1 MANSRTKRS
10 RPARTLVVFTI
21 LTIVLPFLALGAGVF
36 WDAKSDTNPD
46 GASFAPGLAL
56 DLQGGTQLILS
67 ANTTDGSEVTS
78 ETIDE
83 SINVI
88 RQRIDSSGVSEA
100 EITAQGS
107 QNIVVGIPGEV
118 SQETIDLISQPAQM
132 RFRPVLTYAAGT
144 PTPEPSA
151 SPSEDAAKDG
161 ATSDDAAKDDAT
173 KDDATADESTDTTP
187 SGKGAGA
194 AVTLPADLAADTDPT
209 ATPTATA
216 TAKAADGASSDP
228 SPSSTPAEG
237 DTAASDPSD
246 LAQITPEIQ
255 SQFEKL
261 DCTDPDNL
269 KGGGGDDPDKPL
281 VTCGED
287 GTVKYILGPMEVDG
301 VHISSASSGLVP
313 GPNGTTTNEWGVFL
327 NFDSEGTKEFRET
340 TTRLSGLEQP
350 RNQFAIVLDGLVVS
364 APSVSN
370 AITDGRAQIS
380 GSFTRDSAAT
390 LANQLSFGALPVQY
404 TVESQ
409 EVISATLGSEQLRN
423 GLIAGLIGLAL
434 VVVYSLL
441 QYRTLGLLTVASLV
455 VAGVITY
462 LSIALLSWG
471 MGYRLSL
478 AGVAGLIV
486 AIGFTAD
493 SFIVYFERIRD
504 ELRDGRTL
512 AYAVQ
517 RGWSRARRT
526 VLAAKAVNLISAVIL
541 YFLAVGGVQGFAFT
555 LGLTTIIDVA
565 VVFWFTHPMMEV
577 ITKIP
582 FFRDGHLWSGL
593 SPERLR
599 AGSGPRYVGAG
610 KVRAAQPAVAG
621 DVPTAEAPAD
631 APIPAETGAPAAATT
646 PEPVHSGARQAA
658 APATD
663 ASGRRLTIAERRAA
677 ERRAAAQESDPGDD
691 AGPDDGTSPTA
702 TGENSSGTN
711 EESR

>member
-10 RPARTLVVFTI
+10 RSARTLVVFTI

-36 WDAKSDTNPD
+36 WDAKSDSNPD
-46 GASFAPGLAL
+46 GASWAPGLAL
-56 DLQGGTQLILS
+56 DLQGGTQLILT
-67 ANTTDGSEVTS
+67 ADTTDGSQVTS

-107 QNIVVGIPGEV
+107 KNIVVGIPGEV

-151 SPSEDAAKDG
+151 SPSGDAEG
-161 ATSDDAAKDDAT
+161 ASSDDAAADDA
-173 KDDATADESTDTTP
+173 KADESADTTP
-187 SGKGAGA
+187 SGKSAGA
-194 AVTLPADLAADTDPT
+194 AVTLPSDLANATDPT

-216 TAKAADGASSDP
+216 TSGDGASSDP
-228 SPSSTPAEG
+228 SPTSTPAEG
-237 DTAASDPSD
+237 DQAATSDPSD
-246 LAQITPEIQ
+246 LAQVTPEIQ

-261 DCTDPDNL
+261 DCTDPENL

-281 VTCGED
+281 VTCDETGA
-287 GTVKYILGPMEVDG
+287 VKYILGPVEIEG
-301 VHISSASSGLVP
+301 THIANASSGLVP

-327 NFDSEGTKEFRET
+327 DFDSEGAKAFRET
-340 TTRLSGLEQP
+340 TGRLATLEAP
-350 RNQFAIVLDGLVVS
+350 RNQFAIVLDTLVVS
-364 APSVSN
+364 APSVSQ
-370 AITDGRAQIS
+370 AITDGSAVIS

-512 AYAVQ
+512 AYAVE
-517 RGWSRARRT
+517 RGWARARRT

-610 KVRAAQPAVAG
+610 RVRMPEPAVAG
-621 DVPTAEAPAD
+621 AAPAGDTTEVEPEAARVPSGAPTSAEPTA
-631 APIPAETGAPAAATT
+631 

-658 APATD
+658 GPATD

-677 ERRAAAQESDPGDD
+677 ERRAAAAQEAEPDP
-691 AGPDDGTSPTA
+691 GPDDGASPSA
-702 TGENSSGTN
+702 TGENPSGTN